1 MLRSASK
8 LKSFTQGESERE
20 SGYNRWSNAPMP
32 SSDSDGNNR
41 PRAVPPPPP
50 TPEDGSAHLS
60 VPPLE
65 PPPSLGRALG
75 QGRSRSRSEPKAFW
89 VLLAVLFLFGTALT
103 LYFQR

>member
-1 MLRSASK
+1 MA
-8 LKSFTQGESERE
+8 
-20 SGYNRWSNAPMP
+20 
-32 SSDSDGNNR
+32 SSDSDGSSR
-41 PRAVPPPPP
+41 PKPAVPPPPP

-75 QGRSRSRSEPKAFW
+75 RRRSSGRGESKAFW
-89 VLLAVLFLFGTALT
+89 VLLAVLFLFGTAIT